1 MGLWDA
7 LAGGSSKQASTF
19 DQKESGTTSQKAVQ
33 TGSATTTTLDPATIG
48 ILQGVIKQLAP
59 GVAGGSPDA
68 DMIRQ
73 LSGQLATNLDP
84 AAVQNNIDTSFAAA
98 QQVFNQNQ
106 GAQISGLQQQIGS
119 TGNSFA
125 QLIEGQGDVELSTM
139 LAKLASD
146 IQLNASSQ
154 HAGELGAAIEG
165 LGRATAVGESP
176 LRQLLSAI
184 STLSGAQTTQ
194 ESEATS
200 LVDVISNIQKSGTST
215 TKGKST
221 PGVIPTIVS
230 LTT

>member
-7 LAGGSSKQASTF
+7 LAGTGQKQATTF
-19 DQKESGTTSQKAVQ
+19 NQTESGSTTQ
-33 TGSATTTTLDPATIG
+33 TGSQTGKSSTTTLDPATIST
-48 ILQGVIKQLAP
+48 LQGIIQQIAP
-59 GVAGGSPDA
+59 GVNGSSPDA

-73 LSGQLATNLDP
+73 LSGQLAANLDP
-84 AAVQNNIDTSFAAA
+84 AAVQKNIDTSLAAA
-98 QQVFNQNQ
+98 TQVFDQRQ
-106 GAQISGLQQQIGS
+106 GANIANIQQQIGS
-119 TGNSFA
+119 TGNSFSS
-125 QLIEGQGDVELSTM
+125 LIQQQGDVDLSTM
-139 LAKLASD
+139 LAKLSSD

-194 ESEATS
+194 ETEATS
-200 LVDVISNIQKSGTST
+200 LVDVISNITKSGTSS

-221 PGVIPTIVS
+221 PGIIPTIVS

>member
-7 LAGGSSKQASTF
+7 LSGTGQKQATTF
-19 DQKESGTTSQKAVQ
+19 DQKESGTTTQNATQ
-33 TGSATTTTLDPATIG
+33 TGKATTTTLDPGTIN
-48 ILQGVIKQLAP
+48 ILKGVIGQLAP
-59 GVAGGSPDA
+59 GVGAGSADA

-84 AAVQNNIDTSFAAA
+84 AAVQNNIQTSLAAA
-98 QQVFNQNQ
+98 TQVFDQRQ
-106 GAQISGLQQQIGS
+106 GANIANVQQQIGS
-119 TGNSFA
+119 TGNSFSA
-125 QLIEGQGDVELSTM
+125 LIEQQGDVELSTM

-146 IQLNASSQ
+146 IQLNAGSQ

-184 STLSGAQTTQ
+184 STLSGAETTQ
-194 ESEATS
+194 ESESKS
-200 LVDVISNIQKSGTST
+200 LVDVISNIQRSGTSQ

-221 PGVIPTIVS
+221 PGIIPTIVS
-230 LTT
+230 LTS